1 MNNNK
6 TETFIKETK
15 KIVVGE
21 SKPRHAIR
29 KLEGIGYR
37 VVKDKGGVVYLSHD
51 CLGTRKFP
59 IAMRKG
65 CDSRWGL
72 TFVREIRHAMWKV
85 AA

>member
-1 MNNNK
+1 MNN
-6 TETFIKETK
+6 EAFINETK

-21 SKPRHAIR
+21 SNPRRAIR

-37 VVKDKGGVVYLSHD
+37 VADNKGTVFYLSHD

-59 IAMRKG
+59 IATRKG

-72 TFVREIRHAMWKV
+72 TFVRDIRHAMWKI